1 MPTYDQLVR
10 QGWEP
15 ADEDAMV
22 LHKDDK
28 CIFFSDQNKKWGS
41 DTDMHGC
48 ELLVD
53 MGSLNHEAL
62 AIATSRM
69 VAHGSP
75 DRLREEG
82 EDIYSEKR
90 HLNGPDGV
98 TWSQTEYGHP
108 GLHRQYLRLK
118 SIQRF
123 TETWALLERA
133 AQTGIFDGDAGVPA
147 DRPLRIASVGGG
159 PGYELIAMKVF
170 LQEYAGDKCGEEEH
184 VPELVSCDLEQSWD
198 KYAEAVG
205 VRFEQWDINDG
216 GLIEKCRPRAAA
228 EGKEGMEG
236 GGFQGIDY
244 VIISYV
250 MAMYMKTDESLDRLA
265 AWLTKEGVRAV
276 FVSSRAQNLDTLPRI
291 EARNI
296 EVIKVGVGVEVEV
309 ELRARELG
317 GGRGRGVHGVCV
329 CICAHEDHTCMS
341 NESMPDDEV
350 YTCHSAPIRPTTV
363 HIVQVG
369 SYQLVLGSM
378 KDRIF
383 GWRGST
389 GYYELLLV
397 TLRL

>member
-10 QGWEP
+10 KGWEP

-53 MGSLNHEAL
+53 MGALNLEAL

-75 DRLREEG
+75 DRLRQEG

-170 LQEYAGDKCGEEEH
+170 LQEYAGEKCGEEEH
-184 VPELVSCDLEQSWD
+184 APELVSCDLEQSWD

-216 GLIEKCRPRAAA
+216 GLIEKCRPRGAGGGAAAA

-236 GGFQGIDY
+236 MEGVGFQGIDY

-291 EARNI
+291 EKRNI
-296 EVIKVGVGVEVEV
+296 EVIKVRTWCVLVWRWSCG
-309 ELRARELG
+309 RG
-317 GGRGRGVHGVCV
+317 GGGAGGGGEFPVYA
-329 CICAHEDHTCMS
+329 CAYVLMMIIRCMG
-341 NESMPDDEV
+341 ND
-350 YTCHSAPIRPTTV
+350 
-363 HIVQVG
+363 
-369 SYQLVLGSM
+369 
-378 KDRIF
+378 
-383 GWRGST
+383 
-389 GYYELLLV
+389 
-397 TLRL
+397 